1 MFGCAIVSTRWRTQL
16 TKEEGMKK
24 WLSGNRGTVAMI
36 LTWTLGWG
44 LGFGGLME
52 LYDPDGRIADVWPTA
67 LAIPGF
73 VGGVVFSAL
82 LRIAERDRSF
92 DEVSFA
98 RYAVWG
104 VVTGLVLGV
113 LTIPAKVGDVRPG
126 AAGMIGIAIVLGAV
140 AAIGSAVFFRLIARR
155 QTPVFASRP

>member
-1 MFGCAIVSTRWRTQL
+1 
-16 TKEEGMKK
+16 MKK

-36 LTWTLGWG
+36 LTWTVGWG

-52 LYDPDGRIADVWPTA
+52 LYDPDGKIGDVWPTA

-82 LRIAERDRSF
+82 LRIAESGRSF
-92 DEVSFA
+92 DEVSLA
-98 RYAVWG
+98 RYTTWG

-113 LTIPAKVGDVRPG
+113 LTIPAKVGDVSPG
-126 AAGMIGIAIVLGAV
+126 AAGMIGIATALSVV
-140 AAIGSAVFFRLIARR
+140 AALGSALFFRLIARR
-155 QTPVFASRP
+155 PASAIAPPQ